1 MIAAPPLPDTIDNG
15 TVDNGAISIHRY
27 LVTYGEAV
35 GRGIEHLCRGL
46 LRYTQEKKDDQ
57 PDLWS
62 NPGHLL
68 IIKRLSLTE
77 ISVGVSVSE

>member
-27 LVTYGEAV
+27 LVAYGESI
-35 GRGIEHLCRGL
+35 GRGIEYLCRGL

-57 PDLWS
+57 PDL
-62 NPGHLL
+62 
-68 IIKRLSLTE
+68 
-77 ISVGVSVSE
+77 